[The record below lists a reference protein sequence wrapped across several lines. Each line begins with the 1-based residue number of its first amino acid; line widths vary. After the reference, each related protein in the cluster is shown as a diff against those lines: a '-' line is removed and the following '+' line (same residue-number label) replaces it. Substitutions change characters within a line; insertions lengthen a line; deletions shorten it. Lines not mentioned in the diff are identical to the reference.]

1 MLHGTPQRFL
11 GERAGMSESAGPSR
25 RVAITLAVITGLAFV
40 GILVGLALGMLAV
53 AGICGMVLV
62 LMWFVLMGL
71 KKRG

>member
-1 MLHGTPQRFL
+1 
-11 GERAGMSESAGPSR
+11 MSESAGPSR
-25 RVAITLAVITGLAFV
+25 RVAITLAVITGLACV

>member
-1 MLHGTPQRFL
+1 
-11 GERAGMSESAGPSR
+11 MSESAGPSR

-62 LMWFVLMGL
+62 LMW
-71 KKRG
+71 